1 MEIVKQLQNHIN
13 LETDIE
19 KIFNLQQVLLVTMQ
33 YANNTKLSSACET
46 I

>member
-19 KIFNLQQVLLVTMQ
+19 KIFNLQQVLPVTMQ